1 LLGLLAASDVFFSRQ
16 LIVLQ
21 LDKESPRYTYE
32 EPAFHMTENAVA
44 DSVSIHPTMPAD
56 FLHMLRQCFLFMHWT
71 FVQISGE
78 NISHTHV
85 RGTSA

>member
-1 LLGLLAASDVFFSRQ
+1 MLAASDVFFSRQ

-32 EPAFHMTENAVA
+32 EPAFHMTENAIA
-44 DSVSIHPTMPAD
+44 DTVSIHPTMPAD
-56 FLHMLRQCFLFMHWT
+56 FLHMLRQFFLVKLWT

-78 NISHTHV
+78 NISYTHA
-85 RGTSA
+85 RGASA